1 MSLRTNDY
9 VKMALRPNGYAQ
21 MSLFDC
27 TYYVPT
33 KYFPF
38 QLYFS
43 SPIATSNIT

>member
-1 MSLRTNDY
+1 MY
-9 VKMALRPNGYAQ
+9 VYNRVTLYLNESYIF
-21 MSLFDC
+21 SVDI
-27 TYYVPT
+27 PT